1 MITLVPVA
9 TSDIKNFEKAC
20 KEAKVRFYK
29 VSSDRIVTEYRVIH
43 NESSTLFLLGW
54 MTAKN
59 KFEK

>member
-1 MITLVPVA
+1 MISLIPVA

-29 VSSDRIVTEYRVIH
+29 VSSDRVVTEYRVIH
-43 NESSTLFLLGW
+43 RLSETLFLLGW

-59 KFEK
+59 KFTK

>member
-29 VSSDRIVTEYRVIH
+29 VSSERVVTEYRVIH
-43 NESSTLFLLGW
+43 RLPETLFLLGW

-59 KFEK
+59 KFTK